1 MPPPA
6 LGEGGREELAKR
18 VREVLI
24 GGYTTR
30 AALAELAEKV
40 PGHRGPSACVA
51 GAGRGAG
58 LPDVAGAC
66 RRAGRLVGE
75 TDPERL
81 TRAFTALA
89 EADITA
95 RENFTCCRM
104 LRRV

>member
-1 MPPPA
+1 MS
-6 LGEGGREELAKR
+6 REQA
-18 VREVLI
+18 EVL
-24 GGYTTR
+24 
-30 AALAELAEKV
+30 
-40 PGHRGPSACVA
+40 
-51 GAGRGAG
+51 AGRMW
-58 LPDVAGAC
+58 LERVAEQADWW
-66 RRAGRLVGE
+66 GE